1 MMRIQACLNGARP
14 ADFHPT
20 LPLTPEAVARD
31 AAACVAAGAVALHL
45 HPRDAEGR
53 ESLEPAVVAATLRA
67 VRAAVPGIPV
77 SLSTGAW
84 IMADDTARR
93 RCLAGWATLGGARPE
108 EASVNLSEADA
119 PAVIEALF
127 AAGIGV
133 EAGLAS
139 MEDAERL
146 ISLGLAPRCHRILL
160 EIPAAEG
167 PALAEAMLERLDGT
181 APEVERQI
189 HGEDANA
196 WPLFAL
202 AVARG
207 AMARLGLEDLG
218 HLPDGSPAPG
228 NAALVA
234 AGLALAGR
242 VPG

>member
-14 ADFHPT
+14 ADFHPA

-45 HPRDAEGR
+45 HPRDAERR
-53 ESLEPAVVAATLRA
+53 ESLEPAV
-67 VRAAVPGIPV
+67 
-77 SLSTGAW
+77 GAW
-84 IMADDTARR
+84 IMADDAARR
-93 RCLAGWATLGGARPE
+93 RCLAGWAALGEARPE

-119 PAVIEALF
+119 PAVIEALL

-146 ISLGLAPRCHRILL
+146 ISLGLAPRFRRILL
-160 EIPAAEG
+160 EIPAADG
-167 PALAEAMLERLDGT
+167 PALAEAMLERLDGA

-218 HLPDGSPAPG
+218 HLPDGSPVPG